1 MPRFTLDTNVII
13 DAVRQPAE
21 LARLKEF
28 LEWALP
34 ASTLSSVVALELLAG
49 ARSPEAA
56 ELIETELLA
65 LFERR
70 QRIVAPS
77 AASWR
82 RAGHSLGRRAGR
94 PTTPADQNDLLLTHS
109 AREAGWT
116 LITRD
121 CGIARLPDEVTG
133 LQVAEPFPSQPATAS
148 R

>member
-21 LARLKEF
+21 FARLKEF

-34 ASTLSSVVALELLAG
+34 ATTLSSVVALELLAG

-56 ELIETELLA
+56 KLIETELLA

-70 QRIVAPS
+70 QRIMAPS

-82 RAGHSLGRRAGR
+82 RAGHSIGQRAGH
-94 PTTPADQNDLLLTHS
+94 PTTPADQNDLLLAHS
-109 AREAGWT
+109 ARESGWT
-116 LITRD
+116 LITKDR
-121 CGIARLPDEVTG
+121 GIAGLPSEISG
-133 LQVAEPFPSQPATAS
+133 LQVAAPYPKQPPTAS
-148 R
+148 

>member
-13 DAVRQPAE
+13 DAVRRPAE

-28 LEWALP
+28 LVWALP
-34 ASTLSSVVALELLAG
+34 ATTLSSVVALELLAG
-49 ARSPEAA
+49 ARSSGAA

-70 QRIVAPS
+70 HRIIAPS

-82 RAGHSLGRRAGR
+82 RAGQSLGRRAGR
-94 PTTPADQNDLLLTHS
+94 STTPADQNDLLLAHS

-121 CGIARLPDEVTG
+121 RGIARLPGEITG
-133 LQVAEPFPSQPATAS
+133 LQVAEPFPTPPATAS